1 MFFLLKICQCG
12 QKNLKIN
19 AKGTKEYKGVFRKIC
34 TKVTMFWGK
43 KSLKPSYLEST
54 FTKTKQ
60 NSKNFS
66 TFLSGS
72 FLLMDDQQS
81 TYLKN
86 LTQKKKK
93 NRKKTPLLTQVRKE
107 KKRKRKWT
115 IFWCKRKEKKSPIFK
130 SPNSANGFVKIM
142 KDELWSDIMII
153 FFIFVKPSGCT
164 F

>member
-1 MFFLLKICQCG
+1 
-12 QKNLKIN
+12 
-19 AKGTKEYKGVFRKIC
+19 
-34 TKVTMFWGK
+34 MFWGK